1 MDSRERGRRS
11 LAAATVGVGALAVA
25 GAAGVGLTRPTPSH
39 AATRTPSTRSHHDQ
53 GFTQDDQA
61 QQQQGFAPQPGFGPA
76 DAGSSG
82 S

>member
-1 MDSRERGRRS
+1 MDSREHGRRR

-39 AATRTPSTRSHHDQ
+39 AATRTPSTRPDPSQ

-61 QQQQGFAPQPGFGPA
+61 QQQPGFVPQQGVAQP